1 MNGTKYFRSFLVF
14 NCLVVLIE
22 LGDLHIIFKFKI
34 SPKLLFPKKKKKKKK
49 SMLNQMGLL
58 RNVSIMQKQ
67 NLPTK

>member
-22 LGDLHIIFKFKI
+22 LGDLHILFTFQM
-34 SPKLLFPKKKKKKKK
+34 SPNILFPKKKKKKKK
-49 SMLNQMGLL
+49 NMLNQMRLL

>member
-22 LGDLHIIFKFKI
+22 LGDLHILFTFQM
-34 SPKLLFPKKKKKKKK
+34 SPNILFPKKKKKKK

>member
-22 LGDLHIIFKFKI
+22 LGDLHILFTFQM
-34 SPKLLFPKKKKKKKK
+34 SPNIILPKKKKKKK